1 MDIRATSGI
10 FLTGATMPLIHSKS
24 SKAFK
29 ENLIKELRS
38 GKPKDQAVA
47 IAYSVKR
54 EAQHKNHKSTK

>member
-1 MDIRATSGI
+1 
-10 FLTGATMPLIHSKS
+10 MPLIHSKS

-38 GKPKDQAVA
+38 KPKDQALA

-54 EAQHKNHKSTK
+54 EAEQKNHNSTK